1 MIRFYGLIALGI
13 FFVFCVSI
21 LIGVAFGA
29 KSRHRRIQSAFEEEY
44 DESGEPCHP
53 EVKDMVALYMS
64 MVAKHGPDSE
74 EAKAFRFGTDSKLM
88 TRLHGEDS
96 SLKAFHE
103 QADVIDEVCRRVTKW
118 RRGTRKKS
126 HA

>member
-1 MIRFYGLIALGI
+1 MAV

-21 LIGVAFGA
+21 LIGMALNV
-29 KSRHRRIQSAFEEEY
+29 KNRHRRIQSAFEEEY
-44 DESGEPCHP
+44 GESSEACHP

-74 EAKAFRFGTDSKLM
+74 EAKAFRFGTDSQLM

-118 RRGTRKKS
+118 RRGSRKNS